1 MRKASPSVGFWC
13 LAAGV
18 LVLVGAGFLPLVTV
32 VRVIMLIAGVGLL
45 ILGVLF
51 AVNLDV
57 NSTIE
62 KDKPPMP
69 FIDGG
74 AGPIGGAGG

>member
-1 MRKASPSVGFWC
+1 MRKASPSAGFWC
-13 LAAGV
+13 LAAGA
-18 LVLVGAGFLPLVTV
+18 LLLAGAGFLPLVTV
-32 VRVIMLIAGVGLL
+32 VQVIMLVVGVGFL

-57 NSTIE
+57 KSTFA
-62 KDKPPMP
+62 KDKSPMP

-74 AGPIGGAGG
+74 GPISGAGG